1 MVWVVQASK
10 VNYMVTYFDFKRFE
24 NLIGH
29 EITISGYGTLAR
41 CENPCYVETEQNVIG
56 MVNGIPI
63 VETHLKSVVNLPEP
77 EVGVYY
83 IVSRITMNHVPKERQ
98 DVFCVDTGP
107 SAVRDE
113 NGQVIA
119 VTQLSI

>member
-1 MVWVVQASK
+1 M
-10 VNYMVTYFDFKRFE
+10 YPEFKKFV

-29 EITISGYGTLAR
+29 DITISGHGTLPRAEVSCR
-41 CENPCYVETEQNVIG
+41 VETKQRIIG
-56 MVNGIPI
+56 KVAGVPI
-63 VETHLKSVVNLPEP
+63 AETHFEQIANLPDP
-77 EVGVYY
+77 EEGVYY
-83 IVSRITMNHVPKERQ
+83 IVSRVVMDFVPFNRE

-107 SAVRDE
+107 TAVRDE